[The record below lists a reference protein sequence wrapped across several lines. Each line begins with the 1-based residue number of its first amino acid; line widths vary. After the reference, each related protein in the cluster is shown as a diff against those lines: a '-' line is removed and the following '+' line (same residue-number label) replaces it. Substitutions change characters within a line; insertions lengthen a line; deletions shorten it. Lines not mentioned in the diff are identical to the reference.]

1 MQATQPLYALDAD
14 TVGDLFGEIRA
25 LREGVEAALSPD
37 GRTAEAHNPDPHVWV
52 SNQQLIEELRV
63 SKPTLQRWRQSGEL
77 VFSKIGGIVFYRR
90 SDVNAFLE
98 RHLQETS
105 ASAT

>member
-1 MQATQPLYALDAD
+1 MHAKPAVILDAE
-14 TVGDLFGEIRA
+14 TVTDLFGEIRA
-25 LREGVEAALSPD
+25 LRSDLEAALSPD
-37 GRTAEAHNPDPHVWV
+37 GRTSEAHNPDPHVWV

-77 VFSKIGGIVFYRR
+77 AYSKCGGIVFYRR

-98 RHLQETS
+98 RHLQEAS
-105 ASAT
+105 ASAA